1 MELSDVLQ
9 PMLLAI
15 IKYIIIFLI
24 SYFVAFFAFPFIR
37 GLIYEAGFLKP
48 NYREEQIP
56 AIAGVL
62 FVALLPLI
70 TMINMLF
77 SVNPYS
83 DSILFLCIV
92 LGMGFMGLLDDQM
105 GNHTSKGFKGH
116 FLALFRS
123 RQLTSGG
130 FKAIFGALLALIF
143 SIAAVFPIQSAWWP
157 WELFLN
163 FILMSLATNMINLF
177 DLRPGRAGKIY
188 LAAFIIIMAFS
199 KNLENYFGLFLPII
213 AILLYYLPFDLRA
226 EVMLGDVGS
235 NLLGATLGMMM
246 VWMLSDF
253 AKFVSLV
260 VMLALQF
267 SAEKVS
273 FTKIIERNGFLRYID
288 NIGREPK

>member
-1 MELSDVLQ
+1 MELSDFLQ

-48 NYREEQIP
+48 NFREEKIP

-70 TMINMLF
+70 TMVNMLF
-77 SVNPYS
+77 SVNPHP

-105 GNHTSKGFKGH
+105 GNHNSKGFKGH
-116 FLALFRS
+116 FLALFSS
-123 RQLTSGG
+123 RKLTSGG

-143 SIAAVFPIQSAWWP
+143 SIGAVFPIQSAWWP

-163 FILMSLATNMINLF
+163 FILMGLATNMINLF

-188 LAAFIIIMAFS
+188 LATFIIIMAFS

-226 EVMLGDVGS
+226 EVMMGDVGS

-253 AKFVSLV
+253 AKIVSLV

-288 NIGREPK
+288 NIGREHK